1 MEKREDSTTAIGK
14 AYELVMK
21 FGQILAPKVVD
32 EIIEELNESIYEDSN
47 LEFWYAV
54 KEEITNL

>member
-1 MEKREDSTTAIGK
+1 MTAKEKAH
-14 AYELVMK
+14 ELIMK

-32 EIIEELNESIYEDSN
+32 EIIQELNEPIYEDSN

-54 KEEITNL
+54 KEELTLKSE